1 MLHSID
7 LYSLNTWSFR
17 VLLHPSRAAADVPS
31 EVAKRPAKS
40 WLQVCACV
48 YRYTDI
54 DVEIDR
60 YVPIFFEGSGR
71 RLRVYLGL
79 FVWRVAAATVLTRM
93 VVVLVRVR
101 MGYVCR

>member
-60 YVPIFFEGSGR
+60 DIDMCLSSSRGVGGGLGS
-71 RLRVYLGL
+71 
-79 FVWRVAAATVLTRM
+79 T
-93 VVVLVRVR
+93 
-101 MGYVCR
+101 